1 MDSQL
6 LFSGTL
12 WSNLDPFDQFNDAK
26 LRDAL
31 KRSYLVEELKTQG
44 TAEDGDMMVRR
55 DSPLIPL
62 SRTKATICLLVNGL
76 WSHWPGLQW

>member
-12 WSNLDPFDQFNDAK
+12 RFNLDPFDQFNDAK

-44 TAEDGDMMVRR
+44 TAEDGDMM
-55 DSPLIPL
+55 
-62 SRTKATICLLVNGL
+62 A
-76 WSHWPGLQW
+76 